1 MILLLSSQQ
10 VHLWLVQWSTQ
21 YECTTH
27 FERLRI
33 RTYIHVSFIDGQQP
47 WLMAGC
53 ALTIYTSVTII
64 VTKRDAQKVQVRCV
78 GLFVLYVVELPKG

>member
-1 MILLLSSQQ
+1 MILLLSSATSSP
-10 VHLWLVQWSTQ
+10 VAGSVL
-21 YECTTH
+21 YEC
-27 FERLRI
+27 RIPLILRDSA
-33 RTYIHVSFIDGQQP
+33 YVQHVSFIDGQQP

-78 GLFVLYVVELPKG
+78 GLFVLIRATLT